1 MVSVIM
7 RTYERWGIE
16 IDINWIRL
24 SSCAAFDFGCS
35 CEWELSLWEANR
47 QSNRA
52 RSSKRSLVNIG
63 YEKQRITHR
72 KCEIWARVSEIEW
85 QNIWGQ
91 SCCSAIQYDIA
102 KNVWNFTSLT
112 FHCSRFP
119 KCHSDYWFFFLV
131 IVSTLFEWTAI
142 PMPSLSSP
150 NSFTSNSVSR
160 IRFSLFSFFFSYLPT
175 SPVTFLGVWE
185 SKYGSLIIVAW
196 VKLTPSAEC
205 S

>member
-91 SCCSAIQYDIA
+91 SCCSAIHNMTLRKMCGTLLLLLSTVRDFR
-102 KNVWNFTSLT
+102 NVILII
-112 FHCSRFP
+112 
-119 KCHSDYWFFFLV
+119 DFFF
-131 IVSTLFEWTAI
+131 W
-142 PMPSLSSP
+142 LSSRLSSSGP
-150 NSFTSNSVSR
+150 QIPCRPFHLQIHS
-160 IRFSLFSFFFSYLPT
+160 LPT
-175 SPVTFLGVWE
+175 R
-185 SKYGSLIIVAW
+185 
-196 VKLTPSAEC
+196 
-205 S
+205 